1 MVTSTADK
9 IANPVIDGV
18 PLRTKLRRAERVRK
32 MMAFGL
38 TLPLLTF
45 LSVTFIFPILWLL
58 ALSVKSPELAEVWPD
73 STIELQKWDGASL
86 PPPPELIQ
94 TLVREIITTY
104 RTKKIGKAAKR
115 VNYHY
120 GGMRSFL
127 KQTGRK
133 LHRAAENEGFDT
145 VINDPHLYER
155 LIGYD
160 KRWGEKKYWSFL
172 RQAAPEYTNFFL
184 LRSLDFDLDENDE
197 IVPVREEIAVN
208 IPVLIRTIWISVIT
222 TAVCL
227 LLGYPIAFL
236 LATVPTRQSNILI
249 LLLLLPFWTSLL
261 VRTTAW
267 LVLLQNEGVVNDVA
281 IWLGAWEEPIQMVRN
296 RMGTYIGMVHIMLPF
311 MALPLF
317 AVMKRIDPY
326 HMKAAMSLGGT
337 PIRSFFKVYVPQTRP
352 GVGAGV
358 LLVFIISTGFYLT
371 PALIGGPA
379 DQMLSFYVVF
389 NANSTANWGM
399 ASALSLVLMTVVA
412 IFLVLY
418 HRTIGLSN
426 TTFGSG

>member
-1 MVTSTADK
+1 M
-9 IANPVIDGV
+9 
-18 PLRTKLRRAERVRK
+18 
-32 MMAFGL
+32 
-38 TLPLLTF
+38 
-45 LSVTFIFPILWLL
+45 
-58 ALSVKSPELAEVWPD
+58 
-73 STIELQKWDGASL
+73 
-86 PPPPELIQ
+86 
-94 TLVREIITTY
+94 
-104 RTKKIGKAAKR
+104 
-115 VNYHY
+115 
-120 GGMRSFL
+120 
-127 KQTGRK
+127 
-133 LHRAAENEGFDT
+133 
-145 VINDPHLYER
+145 
-155 LIGYD
+155 
-160 KRWGEKKYWSFL
+160 
-172 RQAAPEYTNFFL
+172 
-184 LRSLDFDLDENDE
+184 DENDE

-236 LATVPTRQSNILI
+236 LATVPTRQSNLLI